1 MLAIGKD
8 VDGSCLGD
16 VSTVWMAGFVYVG
29 TNATGG
35 GIKRLSQL
43 FSSELKHME
52 QVTDE
57 FVLRK
62 HLLMQFCNIVAT
74 YISSQVTPRTT
85 KEVPNVGVL
94 TVISVF
100 KDDLQK
106 PKPDDPFFKEEDYDR
121 LKNQH
126 FLCLTDID
134 DFYSLRVLGQGFTQ
148 EGQFIKRKD
157 AWKVRGHWR
166 IYSDGKR
173 VWVKPHVRGRKAH
186 RYKPKGKDYR
196 L

>member
-1 MLAIGKD
+1 M
-8 VDGSCLGD
+8 
-16 VSTVWMAGFVYVG
+16 
-29 TNATGG
+29 
-35 GIKRLSQL
+35 SQL

-74 YISSQVTPRTT
+74 DISSQVTPRTT

-148 EGQFIKRKD
+148 EGDFKIELTKNKRLKRASLEDHIRLIENLPSVIRAFDLEWSYFHKEFKVFIDLINNDEHTQKLLRWE
-157 AWKVRGHWR
+157 ARR
-166 IYSDGKR
+166 
-173 VWVKPHVRGRKAH
+173 
-186 RYKPKGKDYR
+186 
-196 L
+196 